1 MQLIK
6 LLLRQAYLHFSTDCL
21 PGQLGV
27 LSAQYSSREAITMLW
42 SALKSTGRVLLVT
55 EHW

>member
-6 LLLRQAYLHFSTDCL
+6 LLLRQAYLHFSADCL

-27 LSAQYSSREAITMLW
+27 LSAQYSSLEAITMLW
-42 SALKSTGRVLLVT
+42 SALKSTGRALLVT